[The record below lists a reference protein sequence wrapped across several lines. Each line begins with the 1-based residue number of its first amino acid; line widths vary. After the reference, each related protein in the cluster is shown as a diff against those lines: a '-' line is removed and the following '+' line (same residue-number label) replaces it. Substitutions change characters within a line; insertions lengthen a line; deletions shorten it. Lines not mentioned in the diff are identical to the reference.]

1 VPPNGASQRNE
12 VTADG
17 RERLLLENLTE
28 VRYLARRIHQRVPS
42 HVSFDDLF
50 HAGILGL
57 IDAVDKFDSRR
68 NASLKSYARF
78 RIRGAILDSLRQ
90 TDWGSR
96 RLRREARG
104 FERASRELTGELG
117 HSPSVSQVASRLSL
131 PIENLQRLLGELRG
145 LRLGSLHAWSEDGVE
160 TEHSAV
166 AFRPE
171 EDPFEMTLR
180 REIRHRLGV
189 AQSELNE
196 KERKVLGLYYL
207 EELTMKKIGE
217 ILGIGESRVSQIHAA
232 ALGNLRSCLVLGKSR
247 CMA

>member
-1 VPPNGASQRNE
+1 MLQEHGI
-12 VTADG
+12 TADG

-57 IDAVDKFDSRR
+57 IDAVDKFDPRK

-90 TDWGSR
+90 VDWGSR
-96 RLRREARG
+96 TLRRWARG

-117 HSPSVSQVASRLSL
+117 HSPTVSQIASRLSL
-131 PIENLQRLLGELRG
+131 PIENLQRLLGEIRG
-145 LRLGSLHAWSEDGVE
+145 LRLESLHVWSEDGTE
-160 TEHSAV
+160 TEHPAV

-171 EDPFEMTLR
+171 EDPFEMTFR
-180 REIRHRLGV
+180 REVHHRLGV
-189 AQSELNE
+189 AQAELSEP
-196 KERKVLGLYYL
+196 ERKVLDLYYL
-207 EELTMKKIGE
+207 EELTMKEIGA
-217 ILGIGESRVSQIHAA
+217 ILGVGESRISQIQAA
-232 ALGNLRSCLVLGKSR
+232 ALSNLRSCLVLGNPR
-247 CMA
+247 CVA